1 MSKPEIYR
9 SDEDWGRGNGRINP
23 EATNNPYKGVADS
36 KKVQRIDF
44 GVMPVITLYQP
55 WASWI
60 IRGWKTIET
69 RTHARFKSLKGR
81 RILIHAGKTTDKSDI
96 ALHNPYLSAS
106 QIAHRPSHYVNGCII
121 GSALVYDCRWLD
133 ERDSKHALI
142 ECFFENRYGLFLT
155 EVLVFSE
162 PIKESGERGI
172 WYYDISKKKRAL
184 K

>member
-69 RTHARFKSLKGR
+69 RTHNKFKSLMGK
-81 RILIHAGKTTDKSDI
+81 RILIHAGLTTDEG
-96 ALHNPYLSAS
+96 AAANNQYLSVRQLDECS
-106 QIAHRPSHYVNGCII
+106 TYPNGFII
-121 GSALVYDCRWLD
+121 GSALVYEYRVLD
-133 ERDSKHALI
+133 ENDSRAALI
-142 ECFFENRYGLFLT
+142 DCCSVIRRGLFLS
-155 EVLVFSE
+155 EVLAFSK
-162 PIKESGERGI
+162 PLKAQGSMSI
-172 WYYDISKKKRAL
+172 WYYDINKKERVKL